1 MLCAHVRFAKV
12 EADRRKRAALL
23 ESEGIMQVIFVRFL
37 CVFSSVLVCCLCLCL
52 FVLMSWYSKV
62 FRGRMINSMQAEIN
76 VAEGK
81 KQVNANIFKLGP
93 IILSI

>member
-37 CVFSSVLVCCLCLCL
+37 CVFFFCSCVL
-52 FVLMSWYSKV
+52 FVSLSVCVDELV
-62 FRGRMINSMQAEIN
+62 FKSVQRSNDQFHAG
-76 VAEGK
+76 
-81 KQVNANIFKLGP
+81 
-93 IILSI
+93 